1 VTTIAAGRRR
11 AVARPWRDLIEVLAL
26 AVGLY
31 VVVSLALQ
39 TVRVDGVSMVPTLTS
54 GDLLFADKLSY
65 HLHPP
70 QRGDIVVLRP
80 PGQPDQDFIK
90 RIIGVPGDT
99 IEIDTT
105 GTQNGSRQA
114 SVLIRPAGA
123 TTFERLSEP
132 YLSSSD
138 PWTENGFCCDASGR
152 ATDQAQPLTIPRDDY
167 FVMGDNRNISE
178 DSRALGLI
186 PRQDILARAWV
197 RIWPVGHL
205 GALGAGPALV
215 TAGLPVVPGLLLRR
229 RRRRLIGAAL
239 PAAARSGSRRQRG
252 RGADTAG

>member
-1 VTTIAAGRRR
+1 VTTAAAGRRR
-11 AVARPWRDLIEVLAL
+11 LTTTRPWRDIIEVLAL
-26 AVGLY
+26 AIGLY
-31 VVVSLALQ
+31 IVVSLALQ
-39 TVRVDGVSMVPTLTS
+39 TVRVDGVSMVPTLTN

-90 RIIGVPGDT
+90 RIIGIPGDT
-99 IEIDTT
+99 IEIDTPSST
-105 GTQNGSRQA
+105 NGVRRA
-114 SVLIRPAGA
+114 EVLIKPAGA
-123 TTFERLSEP
+123 TTFERVSEP
-132 YLSSSD
+132 YLPAND

-152 ATDQAQPLTIPRDDY
+152 ATDQAQPLTIPKDSY
-167 FVMGDNRNISE
+167 FVMGDNRNVSE

-197 RIWPVGHL
+197 RVWPAGHL

-215 TAGLPVVPGLLLRR
+215 TAGLPIAPALLLRR
-229 RRRRLIGAAL
+229 RRRRLL
-239 PAAARSGSRRQRG
+239 RSPDPAPQPGG
-252 RGADTAG
+252 RGADTAA